1 MSDNERPLNRLGAET
16 SPYLLQHARNP
27 VDWHPWSEE
36 AWARA
41 RAEDKPVLVSIGYAA
56 CHWCHVMER
65 ESFEDPAIA
74 ALQNDLVI
82 SIKVDREERPDV
94 DEIYMDAVQM
104 MHGHGGWPLNM
115 FCTPDGEP
123 FFGGTYFPPRGR
135 TGMPGWPDV
144 LNGVSRAWREQR
156 EQVSEQA
163 GQLAKHLNLRVELAG
178 EESSETA
185 AQIRARAARALLQS
199 KDAAQ
204 GGFGGAPKFPQPA
217 YLRLMLAHAIDDS
230 AADAPAAREHLALS
244 LRKMAEGGIHDQLA
258 GGFHRYAVDAIW
270 LVPHFEK
277 MLYDNGLLIPLY
289 LAAHRMTGEPQFA
302 QVAERTAD
310 YLLEELRTPDGAFFA
325 STDADS
331 EGEEGKYFVWTRDE
345 LFQLLDQNDAEAAAR
360 VWGVDIG
367 GNFEGKSI
375 LHLSQQ
381 PADAARFLGRSVEDV
396 EASLDRARTALLAER
411 AKRIPPA
418 TDTKIIT
425 AWNGMAIAALAEA
438 GAALDAPRFTDAAA
452 DAAAFILSNCC
463 TENGRLLRIHSA
475 GKASVPAFIEDYAA
489 LADGL
494 LSLYEATAEEHWF
507 AGARALIEEACL
519 LFWDEEHGAFFT
531 VANDGEQ
538 LVAKR
543 KPAQDGA
550 TPSGNALA
558 ARALARLY
566 AMTADGA
573 YADRIEAMRRA
584 FAAYLEK
591 APTMMGDFV
600 STLDWLEAHRAVA
613 LIGDPDDPE
622 FQAMR
627 RAVLDGPPL
636 PAILMQ
642 RPPDA
647 ETEIPQ
653 LADKPA
659 HPRPA
664 AYVCRGS
671 ACSAPVFSAAD
682 LAQLLREGAPA

>member
-1 MSDNERPLNRLGAET
+1 MGEDERAENRLAGET

-27 VDWHPWSEE
+27 VDWFPWSDE
-36 AWARA
+36 AWRAAR
-41 RAEDKPVLVSIGYAA
+41 EQDKPVLVSIGYAA

-144 LNGVSRAWREQR
+144 LNGVARAWREQR
-156 EQVSEQA
+156 SQVAEQA
-163 GQLAKHLNLRVELAG
+163 GQLVKHLNLSVELAA
-178 EESSETA
+178 EESDESA
-185 AQIRARAARALLQS
+185 RDLRARAVRALLKS
-199 KDAAQ
+199 KDAAH

-217 YLRLMLAHAIDDS
+217 YLQLMLAHALDDS
-230 AADAPAAREHLALS
+230 AADAADAREHLALS

-277 MLYDNGLLIPLY
+277 MLYDNALLIPLY
-289 LAAHRMTGEPQFA
+289 LAARRLTGDEQFA
-302 QVAERTAD
+302 RAAERTAD
-310 YLLEELRTPDGAFFA
+310 YLLEGLRAPEGAFHA

-345 LFQLLDQNDAEAAAR
+345 LFALLDQADAEAAAR
-360 VWGVDIG
+360 VWGVDLA

-375 LHLSQQ
+375 LHANQ
-381 PADAARFLGRSVEDV
+381 PPSDAARFLGRSTEQVES
-396 EASLDRARTALLAER
+396 SLERARTILLAER
-411 AKRIPPA
+411 GQRTPPA

-438 GAALDAPRFTDAAA
+438 GAALDAPRFTEAAA
-452 DAAAFILSNCC
+452 EAAAFILSDCC
-463 TENGRLLRIHSA
+463 TTEGRLLRIHSA
-475 GKASVPAFIEDYAA
+475 GKASIPAFIEDYAA

-494 LSLYEATAEEHWF
+494 LSLYEATAEERWF
-507 AGARALIEEACL
+507 AGARALIDDACR
-519 LFWDEEHGAFFT
+519 LFWDDEHGGFFT
-531 VANDGEQ
+531 VAGDGEQ

-573 YADRIEAMRRA
+573 YADRIEAMRGA
-584 FAAYLEK
+584 FSAYLSK
-591 APTMMGDFV
+591 APTMLGDFV
-600 STLDWLEAHRAVA
+600 STLDWLAEHRAVA
-613 LIGDPDDPE
+613 LIGEPDDPE
-622 FQAMR
+622 LQAMR
-627 RAVLDGPPL
+627 RAALQGPPA
-636 PAILMQ
+636 PTVVMQ
-642 RPPDA
+642 RAAGA
-647 ETEIPQ
+647 ETAIPQ

-659 HPRPA
+659 HDRAA
-664 AYVCRGS
+664 AYVCRGT
-671 ACSAPVFSAAD
+671 ACSAPVFSAGD
-682 LAQLLREGAPA
+682 LTRLLEEGAPT